1 MFGMNTAL
9 ARMRLPLCFLHMIVA
24 LCFIA
29 QDVWSATPSG
39 SQVNA
44 AEKSAKKGNLHAAP
58 WVFGKSADRNAAIWR
73 EGVRAQNLHKQAT
86 PQKSVD
92 TDSAIER
99 ALDAAKSPESQKPLG
114 ISIKKEKTDWREPLP
129 DDIARPDENVPRE
142 SRHVVRALADVKAS
156 ENLSINVGPEL
167 ILKDQQHQAGNTD
180 RQPDSA
186 LGMGMGFKLD
196 F

>member
-1 MFGMNTAL
+1 MPGMNTAL
-9 ARMRLPLCFLHMIVA
+9 AHARLSLCFLHMIAA
-24 LCFIA
+24 LFFIA
-29 QDVWSATPSG
+29 QDVWSATSSG
-39 SQVNA
+39 SHVNA
-44 AEKSAKKGNLHAAP
+44 AAKSAKKGSLHAAP
-58 WVFGKSADRNAAIWR
+58 WVFGKSADRNNAIWR

-86 PQKSVD
+86 PQKSVN
-92 TDSAIER
+92 TDSAIGQ
-99 ALDAAKSPESQKPLG
+99 ALDAAKSHEPQSPLG
-114 ISIKKEKTDWREPLP
+114 ISIKNEKKDWREPLP

-167 ILKDQQHQAGNTD
+167 ILKDQQHQTGNTD
-180 RQPDSA
+180 KQPDSA